1 MRVERGLVAIDLVEI
16 EAVFVLLVLVDVEA
30 EAPAALVADGAERIV
45 LGDGEEA
52 VTLIGLDFERDEQG
66 DHTHGRVPSLEEKQN
81 VYDAIVVGAGHNGL
95 VTAGY
100 LARAG
105 WQVLVLERRGV
116 VGGACVTE
124 EVFPGYRVSTAAYL
138 VSLMQERVV
147 HDLELHRFGY
157 AVLPKDPAYFAP
169 YLDGRHLLMY
179 ADQRRTCEAIASLS
193 TKDAERY
200 PAYERFIERVARFVE
215 PMLLEAPPNLP
226 PRDARDFTA
235 LARLGWRVLRRSPGE
250 VGEIARMFTASAR
263 DILDDW
269 FESDELKLALAT
281 DGVIGTNGGPA
292 SPGTAYVL
300 LHHVM
305 GGVGG
310 VRGLWGFV
318 RGGMGALTQAL
329 AQSAQA
335 HGAEIRTDAD
345 VARID
350 VRNGRAIGATLQ
362 DGTEY
367 RARVVASNADP
378 RRTFLSLVDGRMLPD
393 AFRKQVQAY
402 RCEGSSFKI
411 NMALGELPNYSALPG
426 TSLGPQHR
434 GTTHICASLNALERA
449 WDEAKYGAPSTEPL
463 LEITI
468 PTAYDPSLAPPGKH
482 IMSIFAQ
489 YAPYRLAEGEWDDT
503 TRAAFVER
511 AIGLIEQHAPNIRG
525 AIEGVHALSPLD
537 LEREYGL
544 TGGNIFHGDLRL
556 DQLFAL
562 RPVAGWA
569 RYATPIAGLYLCGSG
584 THPGGGVTGAP
595 GHNAARAILQGAQPR
610 HKPLV
615 RTGWNS

>member
-1 MRVERGLVAIDLVEI
+1 VYGVNGVN
-16 EAVFVLLVLVDVEA
+16 
-30 EAPAALVADGAERIV
+30 G
-45 LGDGEEA
+45 
-52 VTLIGLDFERDEQG
+52 
-66 DHTHGRVPSLEEKQN
+66 

-95 VTAGY
+95 VAAGY

-105 WQVLVLERRGV
+105 WKVLVLERRHV

-124 EVFPGYRVSTAAYL
+124 EVFPGFRVSTAAYL
-138 VSLMQERVV
+138 VSLLQERVV
-147 HDLELHRFGY
+147 RDLELRRFGY

-169 YLDGRHLLMY
+169 YLDGRYLFMY
-179 ADQRRTCEAIASLS
+179 ADQRRTCQELARFSPR
-193 TKDAERY
+193 DAERY
-200 PAYERFIERVARFVE
+200 PAYENFIERIARFVE

-226 PRDARDFTA
+226 PRRPADFAA
-235 LARLGWRVLRRSPGE
+235 LSRLGWRLLRLPPGQL
-250 VGEIARMFTASAR
+250 GDLARMFTASAR
-263 DILDDW
+263 EVLDDW

-281 DGVIGTNGGPA
+281 DGVIGTNGGPS

-318 RGGMGALTQAL
+318 RGGMGALTAAL
-329 AQSAQA
+329 QRSAQA
-335 HGAEIRTDAD
+335 AGAEVRTNAE

-350 VRNGRAIGATLQ
+350 VRDGRATGVILA
-362 DGTEY
+362 DGSDY
-367 RARVVASNADP
+367 RARTVVSNADP
-378 RRTFLSLVDGRMLPD
+378 KRTFLGLVGRACLPPEFAAQID
-393 AFRKQVQAY
+393 AY

-411 NMALGELPNYSALPG
+411 NLALGELPNYSALPG
-426 TSLGPQHR
+426 TCLGPQHR
-434 GTTHICASLNALERA
+434 GTTHICASLDALEHA
-449 WDEAKYGAPSTEPL
+449 WDDAKYGAPSQAPL

-468 PTAYDPSLAPPGKH
+468 PTAYDPSLAPDGKH

-489 YAPYRLAEGEWDDT
+489 YAPYRLDGATWDDT
-503 TRAAFVER
+503 ARAAFVDR
-511 AIGLIEQHAPNIRG
+511 SLSLLEQYAPNIRG
-525 AIEGVHALSPLD
+525 AVEHVHALSPLD

-556 DQLFAL
+556 DQLFGL

-569 RYATPIAGLYLCGSG
+569 RYATPIRGLYLCGSG

-595 GHNAARAILQGAQPR
+595 GHNAARVLLDRYSAR
-610 HKPLV
+610 
-615 RTGWNS
+615 R